1 MCPLGRRY
9 WSRYA
14 NLMRLLSCWRWMA
27 AKPQTGKVGHGG
39 CSQSGEWKA
48 GKHLSI
54 KASAA
59 LKMTRL
65 KTRGCLNERSP
76 DRRGWKIDWIQIAH
90 KSDFFFFNVLLYGQ
104 GSCWGDTRKYLL
116 GNICPLA
123 KSESGIQKDN
133 SLEKKERRGQADKPR
148 SNRTINK
155 KSKPHWW
162 PDCQKGHQSLRGLN
176 LHLSLFLAALPQTA
190 LIDYLTDIRLAP
202 R

>member
-1 MCPLGRRY
+1 MVSTLILIFFFYWNAVTITHHISRHTWRRILHLRCHMCPLGRRY

-59 LKMTRL
+59 LKMMRL

-90 KSDFFFFNVLLYGQ
+90 KSDFFFNVLLYGR

-116 GNICPLA
+116 GNICSLA

-133 SLEKKERRGQADKPR
+133 SLEKKEKEGASR
-148 SNRTINK
+148 
-155 KSKPHWW
+155 
-162 PDCQKGHQSLRGLN
+162 
-176 LHLSLFLAALPQTA
+176 QTA
-190 LIDYLTDIRLAP
+190 IQPDH
-202 R
+202 